1 MGSLSADNPAQDAV
15 SVSRK
20 NYQTLLNHLKVIC
33 LLLAQS

>member
-20 NYQTLLNHLKVIC
+20 TYDTLLNYIEVTC
-33 LLLAQS
+33 VLLVQS